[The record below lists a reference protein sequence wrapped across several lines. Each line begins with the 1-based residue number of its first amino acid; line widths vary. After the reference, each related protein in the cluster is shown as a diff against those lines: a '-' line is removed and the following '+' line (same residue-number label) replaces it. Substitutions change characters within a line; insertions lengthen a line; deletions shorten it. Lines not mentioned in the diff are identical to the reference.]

1 MTTLITEIPTEKL
14 DTPAKGV
21 DFLAALDA
29 QESEL
34 EAQLKAT
41 KALRHTLETETLV
54 ELFDRFEQPEATSNS
69 GAKAARALLVKGS
82 LPKVG
87 EKDTP
92 AEAAANAEL
101 RRAAIAKAEEYGWQP
116 FIKTEV
122 TGSWDK
128 GDREKAIAFYNHLR
142 GDNSV
147 EATIDEGIHPMTL
160 QSQVRKR
167 IREGKEVA
175 LDVLGIVAMSGVFL
189 KKQKTKE

>member
-1 MTTLITEIPTEKL
+1 MITEIPVL

-21 DFLAALDA
+21 DFLADIDKQEAL
-29 QESEL
+29 L
-34 EAQLKAT
+34 EQQLKET
-41 KALRHTLETETLV
+41 KALRLRLETEVLV
-54 ELFDRFEQPEATSNS
+54 ELFDKFEQPNATSNS
-69 GAKAARALLVKGS
+69 GAVAKKSMRVRGS

-92 AEAAANAEL
+92 EEARLHKEQREAAIQLAL
-101 RRAAIAKAEEYGWQP
+101 TYGWSP

-147 EATIDEGIHPMTL
+147 EADITEGINPMTL
-160 QSQVRKR
+160 QAQVRKR
-167 IREGKEVA
+167 IREGKSVK
-175 LDVLGIVAMSGVFL
+175 LDVLGVTASPAVTL
-189 KKQKTKE
+189 VKKKETN

>member
-1 MTTLITEIPTEKL
+1 MITEIPNDL

-21 DFLAALDA
+21 DFLATIDR

-54 ELFDRFEQPEATSNS
+54 ELFDRFEQPEAASNS
-69 GAKAARALLVKGS
+69 GAKAKRGMRVLGS

-87 EKDTP
+87 DKDSP
-92 AEAAANAEL
+92 EEARLHRAQRE
-101 RRAAIAKAEEYGWQP
+101 AAIALAEEYGWQP

-122 TGSWDK
+122 TGKWDK
-128 GDREKAIAFYNHLR
+128 GDREKALAAYNLLR

-147 EATIDEGIHPMTL
+147 EASIDESIHPMTL
-160 QSQVRKR
+160 QAQVRQR
-167 IREGKEVA
+167 IREGKAVA
-175 LDVLGIVAMSGVFL
+175 LDVLNVTAQAAVTL
-189 KKQKTKE
+189 TKKKTKE